1 MGRDCG
7 DLALWA
13 GLSVGAETILV
24 PEVPPDIKDVAEKL
38 KVVLNVEKH
47 SIVMVAE
54 GCMSGHECAEQLTS
68 TLMHVYLFLVT
79 SNVVVVHLV

>member
-24 PEVPPDIKDVAEKL
+24 RETQILKMLLKKL
-38 KVVLNVEKH
+38 KVVLNVEKTFYRYG
-47 SIVMVAE
+47 SRRLYE
-54 GCMSGHECAEQLTS
+54 WP
-68 TLMHVYLFLVT
+68 
-79 SNVVVVHLV
+79 

>member
-24 PEVPPDIKDVAEKL
+24 PENTDIKDVAEKI
-38 KVVLNVEKH
+38 E
-47 SIVMVAE
+47 
-54 GCMSGHECAEQLTS
+54 SGIKRGKNILS
-68 TLMHVYLFLVT
+68 LW
-79 SNVVVVHLV
+79 

>member
-24 PEVPPDIKDVAEKL
+24 RNTDIKDVAEKL
-38 KVVLNVEKH
+38 KMVLNVEKTFYRYG
-47 SIVMVAE
+47 SRRLYE
-54 GCMSGHECAEQLTS
+54 WP
-68 TLMHVYLFLVT
+68 
-79 SNVVVVHLV
+79 

>member
-24 PEVPPDIKDVAEKL
+24 PEVHTDIKDVAEKL
-38 KVVLNVEKH
+38 KVVLNVEKNIL
-47 SIVMVAE
+47 S
-54 GCMSGHECAEQLTS
+54 LW
-68 TLMHVYLFLVT
+68 
-79 SNVVVVHLV
+79 

>member
-24 PEVPPDIKDVAEKL
+24 QKCTDIKDVAEKL
-38 KVVLNVEKH
+38 KVVLNVEKTFYRYG
-47 SIVMVAE
+47 SRRLYE
-54 GCMSGHECAEQLTS
+54 WP
-68 TLMHVYLFLVT
+68 
-79 SNVVVVHLV
+79 

>member
-24 PEVPPDIKDVAEKL
+24 PKSTQILKMLLKKL
-38 KVVLNVEKH
+38 KVVLNVEKTFYRYG
-47 SIVMVAE
+47 SRRLYE
-54 GCMSGHECAEQLTS
+54 WP
-68 TLMHVYLFLVT
+68 
-79 SNVVVVHLV
+79 